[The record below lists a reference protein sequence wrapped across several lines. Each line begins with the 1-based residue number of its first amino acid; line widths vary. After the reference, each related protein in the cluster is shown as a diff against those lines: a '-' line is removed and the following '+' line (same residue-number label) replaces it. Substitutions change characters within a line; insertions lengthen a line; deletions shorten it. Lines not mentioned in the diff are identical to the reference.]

1 MFTFNMISFAL
12 TPFISE
18 EVPSI
23 YPIEF
28 NVFDKKSFEDFLFHH
43 IVQLIQVEE
52 YMKTLYA
59 STFIFTYLTT
69 VLLFYLKVAV
79 RMTSTVGDLQDCKLK
94 EEVGSMQL
102 INVRPAKNV
111 VVDEESI
118 ERRSVIILRNLIELH
133 VLCLRFEF

>member
-12 TPFISE
+12 TPFIVE
-18 EVPSI
+18 KVESI

-28 NVFDKKSFEDFLFHH
+28 HVFDKKSFEDFLFNH

-59 STFIFTYLTT
+59 STFIFTSLST

-79 RMTSTVGDLQDCKLK
+79 RMSSTVGEFQDYKLK
-94 EEVGSMQL
+94 DEVGSRKL
-102 INVRPAKNV
+102 IHVRPAKNV
-111 VVDEESI
+111 VVDEEKI